1 MKIAGIGLRQN
12 ASVGSLKSALEMAGG
27 TSLDGLASPI
37 DKCEHPA
44 LTELSR
50 ELGLPL
56 IPVSLSDLVSQ
67 ETTTQSTRVLEKRGV
82 GSVAEAAALASAG
95 DNPKLVQSR
104 VVSADRMATCAIAIG
119 SNK

>member
-1 MKIAGIGLRQN
+1 MKIAGIGLRQD
-12 ASVGSLKSALEMAGG
+12 SSLESLKSALEAAGG

-44 LTELSR
+44 LIALCG

-56 IPVSLSDLVSQ
+56 HPVSLGDLVSQ
-67 ETTTQSTRVLEKRGV
+67 ETSTQSTRVIEKRGV

-95 DNPKLVQSR
+95 ANSELIQTR

-119 SNK
+119 TDE